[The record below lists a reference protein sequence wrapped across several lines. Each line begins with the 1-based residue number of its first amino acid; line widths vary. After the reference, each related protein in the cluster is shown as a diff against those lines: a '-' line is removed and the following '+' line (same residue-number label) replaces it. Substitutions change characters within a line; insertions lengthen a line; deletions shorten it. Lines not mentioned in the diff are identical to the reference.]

1 MHKTRNM
8 MKTRYVIAVLLL
20 LAASYSGC
28 RKAAVYE
35 DAIYFTGTEQA
46 PETKFTI
53 DGPSGIG
60 LTVSSSG
67 KVEKDVTVDIK
78 IDSGLVS
85 SYNKSRGTAYQFLP
99 PGSYELPQGSM
110 IIRQGT
116 SVSEQAKF
124 SVLSLAQFKDG
135 VTYCVPVSITG
146 AGGTKVLESSRT
158 VYLIINRTIITQAVT
173 LSPNYFTVPGFLTA
187 TSLASVPRFSMECR
201 IYVNQFQTANPFISS
216 IMGIEENFL
225 LRLGDVSIANNQL
238 QLAGGVINGKSHP
251 VTSKAFFA
259 TGQWYHVAAVYNN
272 ATISLYVNGVL
283 DNYTDA
289 GSGGVDLTGSYSGGF
304 HIGFSAG
311 GRLLNGYVS
320 EARVWT
326 KALTASELQNNLC
339 IVDPAAKDLLAYW
352 RFNAADASGNVTDLT
367 GHGYTAIAARTP
379 VWVPGIRC
387 PR

>member
-1 MHKTRNM
+1 
-8 MKTRYVIAVLLL
+8 MKTTYFFALLL
-20 LAASYSGC
+20 LLGASYTSC
-28 RKAAVYE
+28 RKAAAYE
-35 DAIYFTGTEQA
+35 DAIYFTGTEQV

-53 DGPSGIG
+53 DGPSSIG
-60 LTVSSSG
+60 LTVSSSN
-67 KVEKDVTVDIK
+67 KVEKDVAVNIK
-78 IDSGLVS
+78 IDSSLVS
-85 SYNKSRGTAYQFLP
+85 SYNKARGTAYQFLP
-99 PGSYELPQGSM
+99 AGSYELPQSSM
-110 IIRQGT
+110 VLRQGT

-124 SVLSLAQFKDG
+124 SVLSLAEFKDG
-135 VTYCVPVSITG
+135 VIYCVPVSITG
-146 AGGTKVLESSRT
+146 AGNAKVLESSRT

-187 TSLASVPRFSMECR
+187 ISVASVPRLSMECR
-201 IYVNQFQTANPFISS
+201 IFVNQFQTANPFISS

-251 VTSKAFFA
+251 VSSKAFFA
-259 TGQWYHVAAVYNN
+259 TGQWYHVAVVYNN
-272 ATISLYVNGVL
+272 STISLYVNGVL

-326 KALTASELQNNLC
+326 KALSASELQNNLC
-339 IVDPAAKDLLAYW
+339 IVDPTAKDLLAYW

-367 GHGYTAIAARTP
+367 GHGYTAVAARAP
-379 VWVPGIRC
+379 VWVPGVRC
-387 PR
+387 PK

>member
-1 MHKTRNM
+1 MLEMYRTSYLI
-8 MKTRYVIAVLLL
+8 TALILFAAVFP
-20 LAASYSGC
+20 AC
-28 RKAAVYE
+28 RKAAAYR

-60 LTVSSSG
+60 LTVSSSA
-67 KVEKDVTVDIK
+67 KVEQDVPVNVK
-78 IDSGLVS
+78 IDSGLVA
-85 SYNKSRGTAYQFLP
+85 SYNKSKGTSYQFLP
-99 PGSYELPQGSM
+99 AGSYELPVSSM
-110 IIRQGT
+110 VIRQGT
-116 SVSEQAKF
+116 SISEPAKF

-146 AGGTKVLESSRT
+146 AGSTRVLESSRT
-158 VYLIINRTIITQAVT
+158 VYIIINRTIITQAASM
-173 LSPNYFTVPGFLTA
+173 SPNYFTVPGFLAA
-187 TSLASVPRFSMECR
+187 TSLASVPRLSMECR
-201 IYVNQFQTANPFISS
+201 IYMNQFQTANPFISS

-251 VTSKAFFA
+251 VSSKAFFA
-259 TGQWYHVAAVYNN
+259 TGQWYHVAMVYNN
-272 ATISLYVNGVL
+272 STISLYVNGVL

-326 KALTASELQNNLC
+326 KALTATELQNNLC
-339 IVDPAAKDLLAYW
+339 FADPTAKDLLAYW
-352 RFNAADASGNVTDLT
+352 RFNAADAAGNVTDLT
-367 GHGYTAIAARTP
+367 GHGYTAVAARTIT
-379 VWVPGIRC
+379 WVPGVRC